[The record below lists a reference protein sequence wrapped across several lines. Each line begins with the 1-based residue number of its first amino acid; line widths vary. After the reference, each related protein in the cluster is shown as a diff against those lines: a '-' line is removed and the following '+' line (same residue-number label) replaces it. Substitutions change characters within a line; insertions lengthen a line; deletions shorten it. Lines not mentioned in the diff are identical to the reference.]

1 MRQITTQARASALA
15 RGGDAYEPINIVIK
29 TPMDLGTILKK
40 VKAQQ
45 YKDKAAFKEDL
56 DLIWEN
62 CYTYNTLPV
71 CNGSSVGSVY

>member
-1 MRQITTQARASALA
+1 
-15 RGGDAYEPINIVIK
+15 
-29 TPMDLGTILKK
+29 MDLGTILKK